1 MARIRYLKPDFFKDE
16 DIKELSF
23 EARLFYQG
31 LWIQADREGR
41 GEDRPERLKIEI
53 MPYDEVD
60 AEGIMQLLAH
70 HKKNGKRPFIVRY
83 EIDGEK
89 YYQIIN
95 WQKHQKPHKTERE
108 SVIPPPPKE
117 LLTVKQPLD
126 NRCPTNIS
134 VGNGNGDGKGN
145 GKEIVNK
152 QASPACAVSSKAKE
166 LLDSVYNEG
175 FNIYQLINKFKK
187 DAKWRKDEN
196 IPDEVLISICEQ
208 YRKDKGRIREPYP
221 WFIKVLKMESS
232 AYFAR
237 MNVEQGDKFKKEG
250 IGRMADI
257 LKQIQEQVGEK

>member
-53 MPYDEVD
+53 MPYDEID
-60 AEGIMQLLAH
+60 AEEIMRLLAH

-95 WQKHQKPHKTERE
+95 WQKHQRPHKTERE
-108 SVIPPPPKE
+108 SDIPPPPKE
-117 LLTVKQPLD
+117 LLTVKQPLN

-134 VGNGNGDGKGN
+134 VGNGDGDGKEN
-145 GKEIVNK
+145 GEEIVNK
-152 QASPACAVSSKAKE
+152 QAEPASAVSLEAKE
-166 LLDSVYNEG
+166 TLESVYSQG

-196 IPDEVLISICEQ
+196 IPDEVLIKICEQ
-208 YRKDKGRIREPYP
+208 YRKDKDRIREPYP

-237 MNVEQGDKFKKEG
+237 MNIEQSKKFKKQG
-250 IGRMADI
+250 IGKMADI
-257 LKQIQEQVGEK
+257 LKQIQEHANE

>member
-31 LWIQADREGR
+31 LWVQADREGR

-60 AEGIMQLLAH
+60 AEEIMRILACP
-70 HKKNGKRPFIVRY
+70 KKNGKRPFIIRY
-83 EIDGEK
+83 EIDGER

-108 SVIPPPPKE
+108 SVIPPVPKE
-117 LLTVKQPLD
+117 LLTVKQPLT
-126 NRCPTNIS
+126 NGCATNIS
-134 VGNGNGDGKGN
+134 VGNGDGDGKEN
-145 GKEIVNK
+145 GKERVNK
-152 QASPACAVSSKAKE
+152 QAGTDDDLSFKAKE
-166 LLDSVYNEG
+166 LMEQVYSQG

-196 IPDEVLISICEQ
+196 IPDDVLIKICEQ
-208 YRKDKGRIREPYP
+208 YQKDKNSIRDPYP
-221 WFIKVLKMESS
+221 WFIKVLKMESAS
-232 AYFAR
+232 FFAN
-237 MNVEQGDKFKKEG
+237 MNEKKGKEFKKQG
-250 IGRMADI
+250 IGRFADI
-257 LKQIQEQVGEK
+257 LKQITGG

>member
-60 AEGIMQLLAH
+60 AEEIMRLLAH

-95 WQKHQKPHKTERE
+95 WQKHQRPHKTERE
-108 SVIPPPPKE
+108 SDIPPPPKE
-117 LLTVKQPLD
+117 LLTVKQPLN
-126 NRCPTNIS
+126 NRCPINIS
-134 VGNGNGDGKGN
+134 VGNGDGDGKEN
-145 GKEIVNK
+145 GEEIVNK
-152 QASPACAVSSKAKE
+152 QAEPASAVSSETKE
-166 LLDSVYNEG
+166 ALDCVYSQG

-196 IPDEVLISICEQ
+196 IPDEVLSKICQQ
-208 YRKDKGRIREPYP
+208 YQKDKGRISQPYP

-237 MNVEQGDKFKKEG
+237 MNIEQSKKFKKEG
-250 IGRMADI
+250 IGKMADI
-257 LKQIQEQVGEK
+257 LKQIQEHANE

>member
-16 DIKELSF
+16 DIKELPF

-31 LWIQADREGR
+31 LWVQADREGR

-60 AEGIMQLLAH
+60 AEEIMRLLAH

-126 NRCPTNIS
+126 NGCATNIS
-134 VGNGNGDGKGN
+134 VGNGDGDGKGN

-152 QASPACAVSSKAKE
+152 QAEPACAVSSKTKE

-196 IPDEVLISICEQ
+196 IPDEVLIKICEQ
-208 YRKDKGRIREPYP
+208 YRKDKDRIREPYP

-237 MNVEQGDKFKKEG
+237 ANVEQGKKFKKEG
-250 IGRMADI
+250 IGKMADI
-257 LKQIQEQVGEK
+257 LKQIQEQADE

>member
-31 LWIQADREGR
+31 LWVQADREGR

-60 AEGIMQLLAH
+60 AEEIMRLLAC

-108 SVIPPPPKE
+108 SVIPPVPKE
-117 LLTVKQPLD
+117 LLTVKQPLT
-126 NRCPTNIS
+126 NGYAMNIS
-134 VGNGNGDGKGN
+134 VGNGDGDGKEN

-152 QASPACAVSSKAKE
+152 QAGTGDDVSSKTKE
-166 LLDSVYNEG
+166 LLDSVYNRG

-187 DAKWRKDEN
+187 DAKWRKDES
-196 IPDEVLISICEQ
+196 IPDEVLIKICKQ
-208 YRKDKGRIREPYP
+208 YEKDKGRIRDPYP
-221 WFIKVLKMESS
+221 WFIKVLKMESAAFFS
-232 AYFAR
+232 N
-237 MNVEQGDKFKKEG
+237 MNEKKGKELKKQG
-250 IGRMADI
+250 IGRFADI
-257 LKQIQEQVGEK
+257 LKQITGGTIC

>member
-31 LWIQADREGR
+31 LWVQADREGR

-53 MPYDEVD
+53 MPYDEVN
-60 AEGIMQLLAH
+60 AEEIMRLLAH

-95 WQKHQKPHKTERE
+95 WQKHQRPHKTERE
-108 SVIPPPPKE
+108 SDIPPPPKE
-117 LLTVKQPLD
+117 LLTVKQPLN
-126 NRCPTNIS
+126 NRCPINIS
-134 VGNGNGDGKGN
+134 VGNGDGDGKEN
-145 GKEIVNK
+145 GEEIVNK
-152 QASPACAVSSKAKE
+152 QAEPASAVSSETKE
-166 LLDSVYNEG
+166 ALDCVYSQG

-196 IPDEVLISICEQ
+196 IPDEVLSKICQQ
-208 YRKDKGRIREPYP
+208 YQKDKGRISQPYP

-237 MNVEQGDKFKKEG
+237 MNIEQSKKFKRQG
-250 IGRMADI
+250 IGKMADI
-257 LKQIQEQVGEK
+257 LKQIQEHANE

>member
-60 AEGIMQLLAH
+60 AEEIMRLLAH

-95 WQKHQKPHKTERE
+95 WQKHQRPHKTERD
-108 SVIPPPPKE
+108 SDIPPPSKE
-117 LLTVKQPLD
+117 LLTVKQPL
-126 NRCPTNIS
+126 NNGCATSIS
-134 VGNGNGDGKGN
+134 VGNGDGDGKEN
-145 GKEIVNK
+145 GKETVNK
-152 QASPACAVSSKAKE
+152 QASPASAVSLKAKE
-166 LLDSVYNEG
+166 ALDSVYSQG

-196 IPDEVLISICEQ
+196 IPDDVLIKICQQ
-208 YRKDKGRIREPYP
+208 YQKDKGRISQPYP

-237 MNVEQGDKFKKEG
+237 GNIERSKKFKKEG
-250 IGRMADI
+250 IGKMADI
-257 LKQIQEQVGEK
+257 LKQIQEQASD